1 MNSLLINL
9 INTNNFKLANSLR
22 NADAFVNN
30 QSSMSSSSSS
40 SLAAEVHCS
49 EASKKGGCSTS
60 IPSKCSNCGQL
71 VCDKHKMKD
80 DHDCHGTIPFGAPIT
95 NLDPASGAGAA
106 LSPTSPES
114 QQAAPELNKNLGI
127 SLPNAQ
133 AVVKSPMTKILGAG
147 AVCTYQENMEPTGT
161 GKGADRGYFTMDPIE
176 HGSIVMPL
184 LYHYFAWDL
193 WKKSKSSKK
202 LHWARRVYKNTE
214 NGEYVFLWS
223 ILSTICFKT
232 QHYFL
237 YTSGKL
243 CKTNV

>member
-1 MNSLLINL
+1 MNSLLIKL
-9 INTNNFKLANSLR
+9 IKTNNFNLDNYLR
-22 NADAFVNN
+22 NADAFVNK
-30 QSSMSSSSSS
+30 QSSTSSSSSS
-40 SLAAEVHCS
+40 SLAAEAHCS
-49 EASKKGGCSTS
+49 EARKKGGCCTS
-60 IPSKCSNCGQL
+60 IPSKCSKCGQL

-80 DHDCHGTIPFGAPIT
+80 DHDCHGPVGAPIT

-106 LSPTSPES
+106 VSPIPPES
-114 QQAAPELNKNLGI
+114 KQAEPELNKNLGI
-127 SLPNAQ
+127 SLPHAQ
-133 AVVKSPMTKILGAG
+133 AVGKLAMTKILGAG

-161 GKGADRGYFTMDPIE
+161 GKSADRGYFTMDPIE
-176 HGSIVMPL
+176 HGPIVMPL
-184 LYHYFAWDL
+184 LYHYFGWDL
-193 WKKSKSSKK
+193 WKKSSKK
-202 LHWARRVYKNTE
+202 QYWARRVYKNTD